1 MPLCFLKFALSS
13 ITLLLSMALHAEWHS
28 YQFDVMGTRAAIELW
43 SEDRAEA
50 SQRFAQVETEMRRIE
65 ALMSSYIDSSEVS
78 QLNRLGSGQA
88 MKVSEELYQVISKS
102 LYFSKVSQGAFDI
115 SIGSVGHL
123 YHYRDKVKPTDTA
136 LQRGVSAVDWQS
148 IQLRNNNTISFA
160 RSNMR
165 IDLGGIAKGHA
176 VDRSIALLQAA
187 GIQSAIV
194 SAGGDSR
201 MIGDRGSVSSGS
213 VNKSGDQANPEAARS
228 TSAQRIPWMVGI
240 RHPRQGEFDGQH
252 AESSSEASTEALR
265 LPLVNA
271 AISTSGDYERY
282 FFDKDEQRIHHI
294 INPGTGRS
302 ATGVVSAS
310 VIGPES
316 INCDVL
322 STTLFVLGVKRGLAF
337 IESVAGYDAVL
348 IDASGKVHF
357 SSGLADGG

>member
-1 MPLCFLKFALSS
+1 MLLSFFSLSIKRSMPKLVLSVV
-13 ITLLLSMALHAEWHS
+13 TLLLSLSSHAAWHS
-28 YQFDVMGTRAAIELW
+28 HQFDVMGTRAAIELW
-43 SEDRAEA
+43 SEDRDAA
-50 SQRFAQVETEMRRIE
+50 AQHFARVEGEMRRIE

-78 QLNRLGSGQA
+78 QLNRLAAGQS
-88 MKVSEELYQVISKS
+88 MIVSEELYQVIGKS

-123 YHYRDKVKPTDTA
+123 YHYRDKVKPDDVE
-136 LQRGVSAVDWQS
+136 LQRGVAAVDWQS
-148 IQLRNNNTISFA
+148 IQLHKNNRISFA
-160 RSNMR
+160 RDNMR

-176 VDRSIALLQAA
+176 VDRSIALLQAEDVE
-187 GIQSAIV
+187 SAIV

-201 MIGDRGSVSSGS
+201 MIGDRGSVADKGHDASDS
-213 VNKSGDQANPEAARS
+213 PS
-228 TSAQRIPWMVGI
+228 TQRIPWMVGI
-240 RHPRQGEFDGQH
+240 RHPRQGESEGQ
-252 AESSSEASTEALR
+252 AAEALR

-282 FFDKDEQRIHHI
+282 FFDNDEQRIHHI

-302 ATGVVSAS
+302 AAGVVSAS

-322 STTLFVLGVKRGLAF
+322 STTLFVLGVERGLAF

-348 IDASGKVHF
+348 IDANGKVHF
-357 SSGLADGG
+357 SSGLADGD